1 MKKFIFLFVIA
12 LIFLSGGNS
21 NAQINNILR
30 SVKNKSVNKVNQN
43 IDQGIDKSLD
53 ATDKGVKEGGTKET
67 KAGAEEEQ
75 KTGQSEQAAQVEE
88 QKENADKESG
98 DSQAKEQQAPSL
110 QVYSKYDFIPG
121 QKVIF
126 YEDFTQDAVG
136 DFPAL
141 WNTNG
146 SAEVVTTNLFPGNWL
161 RFIGRDAVWT
171 DGLLTLPDNYT
182 VEFDIVPIKGE
193 ENNMTGYSV
202 RLMQSK
208 NPKAYDAGSVPGD
221 AGFHYEIEYFGRP
234 SYRTY
239 INLDGGEGLGLSGYK
254 EGDNYKQMVDQ
265 KYHIAIW
272 VQKAR
277 VRLYQNENKLF
288 DLPKAFNLQGVK
300 MDRLR
305 FEEGSLMVTNIRIAV
320 GAPDTRNKLLT
331 EGKLVTYGIYFDV
344 NKDVVKPESY
354 GTLKDIAAVLNEN
367 PGVKVKII
375 GFTDSDG
382 NDAANLDLSK
392 RRAAAVKTEL
402 AKSFNVDGS
411 RIETDGMGEGQ
422 PVAPNDSPSNKA
434 LNRRVEF
441 LKM

>member
-1 MKKFIFLFVIA
+1 MKKFIFLLVLAIVF
-12 LIFLSGGNS
+12 FSPGNS
-21 NAQINNILR
+21 YAQINNILKT
-30 SVKNKSVNKVNQN
+30 VKNKSVNKVNQS
-43 IDQGIDKSLD
+43 IDKSVDKALNN
-53 ATDKGVKEGGTKET
+53 TEKGVTEGVKKDE
-67 KAGAEEEQ
+67 KATSGEEQ
-75 KTGQSEQAAQVEE
+75 KAEQAEQAEVKEE
-88 QKENADKESG
+88 GGNKDNADDKVQEKE
-98 DSQAKEQQAPSL
+98 APPSL
-110 QVYSKYDFIPG
+110 EVYSKYDFIPG

-126 YEDFTQDAVG
+126 YEDFSQDAIG

-146 SAEVVTTNLFPGNWL
+146 SAEVVTTNLYPGKWL
-161 RFIGRDAVWT
+161 RFIGRESVWT
-171 DGLLTLPDNYT
+171 DELLALPDNYT

-193 ENNMTGYSV
+193 ENSMEGYYV
-202 RLMQSK
+202 RLLQTK
-208 NPKAYDAGSVPGD
+208 NPKGVDHGSVPGD
-221 AGFHYEIEYFGRP
+221 AGFSYQIEYFGRP

-239 INLDGGEGLGLSGYK
+239 INLAGGEGLDMSGYK
-254 EGDNYKQMVDQ
+254 EGDNYKQKVDQ

-277 VRLYQNENKLF
+277 LRLYQDENKLF
-288 DLPKAFNLQGVK
+288 DLPKAFNHPGVK

-305 FEEGSLMVTNIRIAV
+305 FDYGALMVTNIRIAV

-367 PGVKVKII
+367 PAVKVKII

-382 NDAANLDLSK
+382 DDKTNLDLSK
-392 RRAAAVKTEL
+392 RRAAAVKEEL
-402 AKSFNVDGS
+402 AKSFAVDGT

-422 PVAPNDSPSNKA
+422 PVAPNDTPSNKA

-441 LKM
+441 VKL

>member
-1 MKKFIFLFVIA
+1 MKKFIFLLVVS
-12 LIFLSGGNS
+12 LMFLSSGNS

-43 IDQGIDKSLD
+43 IDQGLDKGLD
-53 ATDKGVKEGGTKET
+53 ATEKDVKEGANKET
-67 KAGAEEEQ
+67 KAGAEEDQ
-75 KTGQSEQAAQVEE
+75 KTEQAEQAVQVEE
-88 QKENADKESG
+88 QKEEVDKESG
-98 DSQAKEQQAPSL
+98 DTKAKEQEAPSL

-202 RLMQSK
+202 RLLQSK
-208 NPKAYDAGSVPGD
+208 NPKSYDAGGVPGD
-221 AGFHYEIEYFGRP
+221 AGFHYEVEYFGRP
-234 SYRTY
+234 SYKSY
-239 INLDGGEGLGLSGYK
+239 INLDGGENLGLTGYK
-254 EGDNYKQMVDQ
+254 EGDNYKQLVDQ

-288 DLPKAFNLQGVK
+288 DLPKAFNLEGVK

-305 FEEGSLMVTNIRIAV
+305 FEDGSLMVTNIRIAV

-367 PGVKVKII
+367 PAGKVKIV

-392 RRAAAVKTEL
+392 RRAAAVKAEL